1 MSLTNR
7 ALRAACLIAAV
18 LTLAGCGGGE
28 VGGTVSGLG
37 SGRSVVLLNNG
48 ADALTVRA
56 NGRFAFAD
64 LLSANS
70 AYAVT
75 VGTQPSGQTCS
86 VANGNGTIDA
96 ERTSI
101 DDVQVSCSFVA
112 ALRGTLS
119 GLRAGTALTLANGS
133 ERLAVS
139 ANGAF
144 AFSTT
149 LAEGTAY
156 SVSIVAQPAIGSC
169 RVDNASGSFF
179 AASFSDVLVI
189 CE

>member
-1 MSLTNR
+1 MSSLPHPLV
-7 ALRAACLIAAV
+7 AAACVAAM

-48 ADALTVRA
+48 ADALTVSA

-86 VANGNGTIDA
+86 VANGSGSIDGD
-96 ERTSI
+96 RTSV

-112 ALRGTLS
+112 ALRGTVS
-119 GLRAGTALTLANGS
+119 GLREGTALTLANGS

-139 ANGAF
+139 ADGAF

-156 SVSIVAQPAIGSC
+156 SVSIVSQPAIGSC
-169 RVDNASGSFF
+169 SLSNGSGSFF
-179 AASFSDVLVI
+179 AASFTDVLVT